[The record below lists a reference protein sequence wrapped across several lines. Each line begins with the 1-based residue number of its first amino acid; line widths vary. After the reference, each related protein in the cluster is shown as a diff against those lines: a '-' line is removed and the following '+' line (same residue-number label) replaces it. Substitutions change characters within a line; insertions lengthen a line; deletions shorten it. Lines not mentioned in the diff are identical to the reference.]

1 MAQPCH
7 PRRHRSESH
16 GGQQLLRIQYIMFEH
31 QDVLAALNGK
41 LSLPGKIEYVHELL
55 KGRFDF
61 IDRISVAV
69 YDPKTDLLKTFVHSS
84 DDENPLVLYSAKL
97 ADSASM
103 QEILKVG
110 RPRVLNDLDIFSN
123 VQAEH
128 ARRIAAL
135 RYKSSYTMPMFL
147 NGEFFGFLFFN
158 SHRRDVFDEATL
170 HYLDVVGH
178 LVSLLVI
185 HDMSRTRSLYAI
197 VKTAANMA
205 LHRDVETGA
214 HLDRMSNYA
223 RLIAKEVAKKYRLND
238 ELVEHIFLFSPLHD
252 IGKIGIS
259 DSILLKPGKLTEAE
273 FDTMKTHAAKGGE
286 IIDMM
291 LKNLGLDEFPHAEI
305 LRNIA
310 LYHHEALNGSGYNA
324 MMDEEIPI
332 EAKIVAVAD
341 VFDALTSV
349 RPYKEAWSNDRA
361 FTYLQSMAGTKFD
374 SDCVAALINC
384 RGEVEA
390 TQKRFKEDHLG

>member
-1 MAQPCH
+1 
-7 PRRHRSESH
+7 
-16 GGQQLLRIQYIMFEH
+16 MFEH

-41 LSLPGKIEYVHELL
+41 LPLPDKIAYVHGLL
-55 KGRFDF
+55 KDRFDF
-61 IDRISVAV
+61 IDRISVAI
-69 YDPKTDLLKTFVHSS
+69 YDPKTDLLKTYLHSG
-84 DDENPLVLYSAKL
+84 DGENPLVLYSAKL
-97 ADSASM
+97 ADSESM
-103 QEILKVG
+103 QEILKAG
-110 RPRVLNDLDIFSN
+110 RPRVVNDLDIFSN

-128 ARRIAAL
+128 ARRIAAQK
-135 RYKSSYTMPMFL
+135 YKSSYTMPMFL
-147 NGEFFGFLFFN
+147 NGDFFGFLFFN
-158 SHRRDVFDEATL
+158 SHRKNVFNETAL

-185 HDMSRTRSLYAI
+185 HDMSTTRSLYAI
-197 VKTAANMA
+197 VKTAANIT

-259 DSILLKPGKLTEAE
+259 DSILLKPGKLTESE
-273 FDTMKTHAAKGGE
+273 FNTMKTHASKGGE
-286 IIDMM
+286 IVDMM

-310 LYHHEALNGSGYNA
+310 LYHHEAINGSGYNGL
-324 MMDEEIPI
+324 MDEDIPI

-349 RPYKEAWSNDRA
+349 RPYKEAWSIDRA
-361 FTYLQSMAGTKFD
+361 FLFLQSMAGTKFD
-374 SDCVAALINC
+374 IDCVNALITC
-384 RGEVEA
+384 RAEVELI
-390 TQKRFKEDHLG
+390 QRRFKEDHIG

>member
-1 MAQPCH
+1 
-7 PRRHRSESH
+7 
-16 GGQQLLRIQYIMFEH
+16 MFEH

-41 LSLPGKIEYVHELL
+41 LPLPDKIAYVHGLL
-55 KGRFDF
+55 KDRFDF
-61 IDRISVAV
+61 IDRISVAI
-69 YDPKTDLLKTFVHSS
+69 YDPKTDLLKTYLHSG
-84 DDENPLVLYSAKL
+84 DGENPLVLYSAKL
-97 ADSASM
+97 ADSESM
-103 QEILKVG
+103 QEILKAG
-110 RPRVLNDLDIFSN
+110 RPRVVNDLDIFSN

-128 ARRIAAL
+128 ARRIAAQK
-135 RYKSSYTMPMFL
+135 YKSSYTMPMFL
-147 NGEFFGFLFFN
+147 NGDFFGFLFFN
-158 SHRRDVFDEATL
+158 SHRKNVFNETAL

-185 HDMSRTRSLYAI
+185 HDMSTTRSLYAI
-197 VKTAANMA
+197 VKTAANIT

-259 DSILLKPGKLTEAE
+259 DSILLKPGKLTESE
-273 FDTMKTHAAKGGE
+273 FNTMKTHASKGGE
-286 IIDMM
+286 IVDMM

-310 LYHHEALNGSGYNA
+310 LYHHEAINGSGYNGL
-324 MMDEEIPI
+324 MDEDIPI

-349 RPYKEAWSNDRA
+349 RPYKEAWSIDRA
-361 FTYLQSMAGTKFD
+361 FLFLQSMAGTKFD
-374 SDCVAALINC
+374 IDCVNALITC
-384 RGEVEA
+384 RAEVEFI
-390 TQKRFKEDHLG
+390 QRRFKEDPIG

>member
-1 MAQPCH
+1 
-7 PRRHRSESH
+7 
-16 GGQQLLRIQYIMFEH
+16 MFEH

-41 LSLPGKIEYVHELL
+41 LPLPKKIAYVHELL

-61 IDRISVAV
+61 IDRIAVAI
-69 YDPKTDLLKTFVHSS
+69 YEPKTDLLKTFVHSS

-97 ADSASM
+97 ANSESM

-110 RPRVLNDLDIFSN
+110 RPRVVNDLDIFNN
-123 VQAEH
+123 VPAEH
-128 ARRIAAL
+128 TRRIAAQQ
-135 RYKSSYTMPMFL
+135 YKSSYTMPMFQ

-158 SHRRDVFDEATL
+158 SYRKNVFTETVL
-170 HYLDVVGH
+170 HYLDMVGH
-178 LVSLLVI
+178 LLSLMVI
-185 HDMSRTRSLYAI
+185 HELSTSRSLYAI
-197 VKTAANMA
+197 IKTAANIT
-205 LHRDVETGA
+205 LHRDFETGA

-223 RLIAKEVAKKYRLND
+223 RLIAKEVAKKYKLND

-259 DSILLKPGKLTEAE
+259 DSILLKPGKLTESE
-273 FDTMKTHAAKGGE
+273 FDVMKTHSAKGGE
-286 IIDMM
+286 IVDMM

-310 LYHHEALNGSGYNA
+310 LYHHEAINGSGYNG
-324 MMDEEIPI
+324 MMDQEIPV

-349 RPYKEAWSNDRA
+349 RPYKEAWSNESA
-361 FTYLQSMAGTKFD
+361 FTFLHSMAGTKFD

-384 RGEVEA
+384 SAEVEA
-390 TQKRFKEDHLG
+390 IQKKFKEDHLG

>member
-1 MAQPCH
+1 
-7 PRRHRSESH
+7 
-16 GGQQLLRIQYIMFEH
+16 MFEH

-41 LSLPGKIEYVHELL
+41 LPLPEKLAYVHGLL
-55 KGRFDF
+55 KDRFDF
-61 IDRISVAV
+61 IDRISVAI
-69 YDPKTDLLKTFVHSS
+69 YEPKTDLLKTFVHSS
-84 DDENPLVLYSAKL
+84 DDEPPLVLYSAKL
-97 ADSASM
+97 AGSESM

-110 RPRVLNDLDIFSN
+110 RPRVVNDLDIFNN
-123 VQAEH
+123 VPAEH
-128 ARRIAAL
+128 RRRIAAMQ
-135 RYKSSYTMPMFL
+135 YKSSYTMPMFQ

-158 SHRRDVFDEATL
+158 SHRKNVFDEKVL
-170 HYLDVVGH
+170 HYLDMVGH

-185 HDMSRTRSLYAI
+185 HEMSTTRSLYAI
-197 VKTAANMA
+197 IKTAANIT

-259 DSILLKPGKLTEAE
+259 DSILLKPGKLTDSE
-273 FDTMKTHAAKGGE
+273 FDVMKTHASKGGE
-286 IIDMM
+286 IVDMM

-310 LYHHEALNGSGYNA
+310 LYHHEAINGSGYNGLK
-324 MMDEEIPI
+324 DEEIPI
-332 EAKIVAVAD
+332 EAKIVAVSD

-361 FTYLQSMAGTKFD
+361 FMFLQSMAGTKFD

-384 RGEVEA
+384 RAEVEA
-390 TQKRFKEDHLG
+390 IQNRFKEDHIG

>member
-1 MAQPCH
+1 
-7 PRRHRSESH
+7 
-16 GGQQLLRIQYIMFEH
+16 MFEH

-41 LSLPGKIEYVHELL
+41 LPLPEKIMYVHGLL
-55 KGRFDF
+55 KERFDF
-61 IDRISVAV
+61 IDRISVAI
-69 YDPKTDLLKTFVHSS
+69 YDPKTDLLKTFIHSS
-84 DDENPLVLYSAKL
+84 EDKDHLVLYSAKL
-97 ADSASM
+97 SDSVSM

-110 RPRVLNDLDIFSN
+110 RPRVVNDLDIFSN

-128 ARRIAAL
+128 ARQLSAL
-135 RYKSSYTMPMFL
+135 EYRSSYTMPMFL

-158 SHRRDVFDEATL
+158 SRRKNVFTEPTL
-170 HYLDVVGH
+170 HYLDMVGH
-178 LVSLLVI
+178 LLSLLVI
-185 HDMSRTRSLYAI
+185 HNMSTSRSLYAI
-197 VKTAANMA
+197 VKTAANMT
-205 LHRDVETGA
+205 LQRDIETGA

-223 RLIAKEVAKKYRLND
+223 RLIAREVAKKYELND

-259 DSILLKPGKLTEAE
+259 DSILLKPGKLTESE

-291 LKNLGLDEFPHAEI
+291 LKNIGLDEFPHAEI

-310 LYHHEALNGSGYNA
+310 LYHHEALNGSGYNG

-361 FTYLQSMAGTKFD
+361 FLFLQSMVGSKFD
-374 SDCVAALINC
+374 SDCVAALIKC
-384 RGEVEA
+384 RDDVEA
-390 TQKRFKEDHLG
+390 IQKRFKEDILS

>member
-1 MAQPCH
+1 
-7 PRRHRSESH
+7 
-16 GGQQLLRIQYIMFEH
+16 MFEH

-41 LSLPGKIEYVHELL
+41 LPLPEKIMYVHGLL
-55 KGRFDF
+55 KERFDF
-61 IDRISVAV
+61 IDRISVAI
-69 YDPKTDLLKTFVHSS
+69 YDPKTDLLKTFIHSS
-84 DDENPLVLYSAKL
+84 EDKDHLVLYSAKL
-97 ADSASM
+97 SDSVSM

-110 RPRVLNDLDIFSN
+110 RPRVVNDLDIFSN

-128 ARRIAAL
+128 ARQLSAL
-135 RYKSSYTMPMFL
+135 EYQSSYTMPMFL

-158 SHRRDVFDEATL
+158 SRRKNVFTEPTL
-170 HYLDVVGH
+170 HYLDMVGH
-178 LVSLLVI
+178 LLSLLVI
-185 HDMSRTRSLYAI
+185 HNMSTSRSLYAI
-197 VKTAANMA
+197 VKTAANMT
-205 LHRDVETGA
+205 LQRDIETGA

-223 RLIAKEVAKKYRLND
+223 RLIAREVAKKYELND

-259 DSILLKPGKLTEAE
+259 DSILLKPGKLTESE

-291 LKNLGLDEFPHAEI
+291 LKNIGLDEFPHAEI

-310 LYHHEALNGSGYNA
+310 LYHHEALNGSGYNG

-361 FTYLQSMAGTKFD
+361 FLFLQSMVGSKFD
-374 SDCVAALINC
+374 SDCVAALIKC
-384 RGEVEA
+384 RDDVEA
-390 TQKRFKEDHLG
+390 IQKRFKEDILS